1 VEESS
6 GQREVLTSAEMQKED
21 VQAEAWGDRQ
31 TKKKKYTFRLLLQNI
46 QRLPLSARES
56 KHEDILNWIFTD
68 EADAVILTE
77 VNTYW
82 PNVKPHQQWNERTKG
97 RIPQGEKH
105 RFAHNRHGSPPGTMQ
120 YGGVGALAL
129 GETRHRLCGTGE
141 DLTGLGRWV
150 WMRYKGKGE
159 HHLRVV
165 GAYRPNPKGTGENT
179 VHAQHQ
185 KYLLQQEDTRDPQV
199 AFNQDLAKQI
209 KKWTLMG
216 DQIIVAL
223 DANDDLRDG
232 SVKRMMARQGLREAL
247 LTQHKSIPTVPT
259 FHMNSD
265 GKPIDGIFVTRGITL
280 QAGGYYAF
288 HETVQSPHRALW
300 IDISFEDAF
309 GCKLQTS
316 TPVAARRLHLKDP
329 RVVNKYNK
337 ILEKELQRLRLPQ
350 RLFLLETKVRAGVI
364 TEAQAKEY
372 EAVHVAGL
380 HCKAHA
386 ERKCRKMKMGGV
398 DWSPA
403 YQQSQDAIELWA
415 LLRRK
420 KLGMKVS
427 SRRLRRWI
435 RKTKAVNP
443 WGRSLEEIEEELYTA
458 RTKYRAAKK
467 EASKLR
473 AEHNDR
479 LYAAMAEK
487 QGVTVLQLRK
497 NLNQI
502 ERLRKKARRVRWALE
517 KLKAGGVTQVEV
529 VDDDE
534 IITHTSKAGIEKA
547 CAEEN
552 EQRFR
557 GAYGRCAFLEE
568 PMLSDFGSLG
578 ITDQAGAVLEGRYE
592 TPSCLPKWMDTYLNA
607 LRMPPQIRRKGLIP
621 DTVSTD
627 NHRRYW
633 RRSMETTA
641 SEPRGLHN
649 GHYKAGA
656 ESELVSQFDAA
667 LRNIPYHTGYAPQTW
682 CNITDLAI
690 EKARGVFLAHKMR
703 TIQLMAAEYN
713 TNNKQLGRDMMHHAE
728 SCKVLPEEHGGSRKD
743 RQAAEQVL
751 NKRLA
756 MDITRQTRRAMGMA
770 VTRLI

>member
-1 VEESS
+1 MEESS

-403 YQQSQDAIELWA
+403 YQQSRDAIDSA
-415 LLRRK
+415 TQ
-420 KLGMKVS
+420 KV
-427 SRRLRRWI
+427 R
-435 RKTKAVNP
+435 
-443 WGRSLEEIEEELYTA
+443 
-458 RTKYRAAKK
+458 
-467 EASKLR
+467 
-473 AEHNDR
+473 H
-479 LYAAMAEK
+479 
-487 QGVTVLQLRK
+487 
-497 NLNQI
+497 
-502 ERLRKKARRVRWALE
+502 
-517 KLKAGGVTQVEV
+517 
-529 VDDDE
+529 
-534 IITHTSKAGIEKA
+534 
-547 CAEEN
+547 
-552 EQRFR
+552 
-557 GAYGRCAFLEE
+557 
-568 PMLSDFGSLG
+568 
-578 ITDQAGAVLEGRYE
+578 
-592 TPSCLPKWMDTYLNA
+592 
-607 LRMPPQIRRKGLIP
+607 
-621 DTVSTD
+621 
-627 NHRRYW
+627 
-633 RRSMETTA
+633 
-641 SEPRGLHN
+641 
-649 GHYKAGA
+649 
-656 ESELVSQFDAA
+656 ESELSSATPVDSENQ
-667 LRNIPYHTGYAPQTW
+667 
-682 CNITDLAI
+682 
-690 EKARGVFLAHKMR
+690 
-703 TIQLMAAEYN
+703 
-713 TNNKQLGRDMMHHAE
+713 
-728 SCKVLPEEHGGSRKD
+728 SR
-743 RQAAEQVL
+743 
-751 NKRLA
+751 
-756 MDITRQTRRAMGMA
+756 
-770 VTRLI
+770 